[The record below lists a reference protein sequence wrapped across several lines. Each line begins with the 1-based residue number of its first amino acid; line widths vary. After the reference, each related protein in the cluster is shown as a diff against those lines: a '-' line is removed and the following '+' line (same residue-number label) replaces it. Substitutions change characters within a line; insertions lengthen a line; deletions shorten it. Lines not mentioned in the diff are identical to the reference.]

1 MSPFDLVI
9 FDCDGVLVDSEQ
21 ITNSV
26 FAAMLSEIG
35 LPVTLEY
42 ISNTFVGQPMTACV
56 EIIQESLGKPIPDN
70 FVTEF
75 RQRNKKS
82 LSENLK
88 PIKGIHDVLS
98 QIKTSY
104 CVASNS
110 THEMIQ
116 TKLGVTE
123 LLPYFEGKIFSVTDV
138 ARGKPHPDLFLYAAE
153 KMKVHPQRCVVVE
166 DTPIGVQA
174 GFSAGMKVFGYAE
187 YSNPQKLQA
196 AGASVVFSSMRLLPN
211 LLEQFDTP
219 LT

>member
-42 ISNTFVGQPMTACV
+42 ISNTFVGQPMTVCV

-75 RQRNKKS
+75 RQRNKKD
-82 LSENLK
+82 LSKKLK

-98 QIKTSY
+98 QMKTSY

-110 THEMIQ
+110 TREMVQ
-116 TKLGVTE
+116 TKLDITG
-123 LLPYFEGKIFSVTDV
+123 LLPYFEGKIFSVVDV
-138 ARGKPHPDLFLYAAE
+138 AQGKPHPDIFLYAAD
-153 KMKVHPQRCVVVE
+153 KMKVQPQRCVVIE
-166 DTPIGVQA
+166 DTPVGVQA
-174 GFSAGMKVFGYAE
+174 GFSAGMKVFGYTQ

-196 AGASVVFSSMRLLPN
+196 AGASVVFSCMRLLPN
-211 LLEQFDTP
+211 LLEQ
-219 LT
+219 L